1 MKLRWLL
8 GYALLCGAGIVVSSD
23 TQKMAV
29 AVSNGIDLDGDK
41 QTEFVKLTTAG
52 KVKEAIDAYGLLPAN
67 VRKEP
72 AFRIAYFD
80 LLIESDKLA
89 DAFTLGSEIVKEFPH
104 CGRVLCAK
112 GVQRIL
118 AGNLDDGQKLL
129 QRAIDVD
136 PWYAQSY
143 YELEKVSTDTKIIVS
158 LCTRGILMA
167 KGNKELTGS
176 LAQLLATAEA
186 KK

>member
-1 MKLRWLL
+1 MNVRWLL
-8 GYALLCGAGIVVSSD
+8 GYVLLCGAGIVVSAD
-23 TQKMAV
+23 AQKMAV
-29 AVSNGIDLDGDK
+29 GVSNGNYVDGDK
-41 QTEFVKLTTAG
+41 QTEFVKLTNAG
-52 KVKEAIDAYGLLPAN
+52 KVKEAITVYGQLPIN
-67 VRKEP
+67 VRNEP
-72 AFRIAYFD
+72 VFRLAYFD

-89 DAFTLGSEIVKEFPH
+89 DAFTLGSEIVKDFPH

-118 AGNLDDGQKLL
+118 SGNLEDGQKLL

-136 PWYAQSY
+136 PWYSQSY
-143 YELEKVSTDTKIIVS
+143 YELAKVSTDTKIIVS
-158 LCTRGILMA
+158 LCTRGILMS

-176 LAQLLATAEA
+176 LTQLLTMAEA